1 MASVSQNKRTRK
13 IIFFHVFGFFSWV
26 YPGNFFIFHGVFVS
40 KVFLATNYPNFNLC
54 SGYEPPR
61 WIIPFQ
67 KNSNSKYQGILKS
80 PWDSVTRQ
88 LLLFQKVESNGG
100 PFFKVILE
108 CKKGVLNLFLSI
120 HLAYN
125 VISCRKVE
133 KTQMKIA
140 KFSI

>member
-1 MASVSQNKRTRK
+1 MHEIEHLLWISNAFSKYLTCEFKVVLAKQFSHRITAHTELISYFWNSLDKRGMQFHTYVTGILLWSVSISNCKNIQTSYMTR
-13 IIFFHVFGFFSWV
+13 
-26 YPGNFFIFHGVFVS
+26 
-40 KVFLATNYPNFNLC
+40 
-54 SGYEPPR
+54 
-61 WIIPFQ
+61 
-67 KNSNSKYQGILKS
+67 
-80 PWDSVTRQ
+80 